1 MVNRAL
7 PRLPVFTFVLGVCFP
22 LQAAD
27 RFAALSLIESGDNDR
42 ATGPHGEVSRYQMQ
56 PEVWKRYAPTNAD
69 WTKPEDS
76 LLVAKA
82 IMQERCAAFER
93 SMKRPPTDFEF
104 YVLWNA
110 PAQVQKPSKAVT
122 RRAERFC
129 NVIKASEPPQEP
141 APTSSLQYPDCRPPP
156 QSVCDKSS
164 SRACG
169 MRSAMISRTRF
180 TQRWQRSST
189 MPSEVAIT

>member
-7 PRLPVFTFVLGVCFP
+7 PGLRWFGMVLGMCLQ

-27 RFAALSLIESGDNDR
+27 RWAALSMIESGDNDR
-42 ATGPHGEVSRYQMQ
+42 ARGPRGEVSRYQMQ
-56 PEVWKRYAPTNAD
+56 LAVWKQYAPTNAD

-82 IMQERCAAFER
+82 IMEERCTAFER
-93 SMKRPPTDFEF
+93 REKRPPTDFEF

-110 PAQVQKPSKAVT
+110 PRQVNKPSKAVA

-129 NVIKASEPPQEP
+129 NVLKSSEPK
-141 APTSSLQYPDCRPPP
+141 PDVNP
-156 QSVCDKSS
+156 
-164 SRACG
+164 
-169 MRSAMISRTRF
+169 
-180 TQRWQRSST
+180 
-189 MPSEVAIT
+189 